1 MINIAADFQ
10 IPEIKSRLDDLLDT
24 KYSLKFFDSSTVS
37 AFDLKNID
45 ALLVRSTLSVNRE
58 LCEGT
63 GISFIAS
70 ATAGVNH
77 LDIDFLE
84 SEHITWSYA
93 PGCNAYSV
101 IHYVL
106 AAIGE
111 LIKDKL
117 LQQNQ
122 SIGILGYGNIG
133 KRLYKILKALN
144 FDVYACDPFISKP
157 KLVDL
162 ESLLECDLVTVHVP
176 LTFHGS
182 YPTINLL
189 NESHIKKLSNK
200 FIINTSRGEVVS
212 EALVMQAKDLIYIS
226 DVWINEPSPSRELIQ
241 KSYIA
246 TPHIAGYS
254 IEGKLNGAKIIAE
267 NCAKQFQ
274 CLKTEANTAEKLPNW
289 PYEINNITQDV
300 HDMSFPMA
308 LFNSELD
315 LKSISASLKAL
326 SIEEIERG
334 FRSLRE
340 NHPPRHDFN
349 SFSFKNITQLDKKLD
364 IEFFYDLGRAGYF

>member
-1 MINIAADFQ
+1 MIKIAADFQ
-10 IPEIKSRLDDLLDT
+10 ILEIKARLDDLLDAE
-24 KYSLKFFDSSTVS
+24 YSLKLFDSSNVS

-45 ALLVRSTLSVNRE
+45 ALLVRSTLSVNQK

-63 GISFIAS
+63 GISFVAS

-84 SEHITWSYA
+84 SEHIAWSYA

-111 LIKDKL
+111 LVKEGLFHEKK
-117 LQQNQ
+117 

-133 KRLYKILKALN
+133 KRLYKILRALN

-157 KLVDL
+157 ELVDFD
-162 ESLLECDLVTVHVP
+162 SLLECDLVTIHVP
-176 LTFHGS
+176 LTFHDS
-182 YPTINLL
+182 YPTINLV
-189 NESHIKKLSNK
+189 NESHIKKLTNK
-200 FIINTSRGEVVS
+200 VIINTSRGEVVS
-212 EALVMQAKDLIYIS
+212 EALVMQAKDLIYIC

-241 KSYIA
+241 KSYIS

-254 IEGKLNGAKIIAE
+254 IEGKLNGTKSIAE
-267 NCAKQFQ
+267 SCAKQFQ
-274 CLKTEANTAEKLPNW
+274 CLKAKTNETEKLPDW
-289 PYEINNITQDV
+289 PYDINKIIKDV
-300 HDMSFPMA
+300 RDISFPMA

-326 SIEEIERG
+326 SIKEMETG

-340 NHPPRHDFN
+340 NHPLRHDFN
-349 SFSFKNITQLDKKLD
+349 SFSFKNITHLDKKLD
-364 IEFFYDLGRAGYF
+364 NEFFNELGRAGYF

>member
-24 KYSLKFFDSSTVS
+24 EYSLKFFDSSTVS

-84 SEHITWSYA
+84 SEHIAWSYA

-106 AAIGE
+106 AVIGE

-117 LQQNQ
+117 FQQNQ
-122 SIGILGYGNIG
+122 SIGVLGYGNIG

-157 KLVDL
+157 ELVDL

-176 LTFHGS
+176 LTFHGP

-200 FIINTSRGEVVS
+200 LIINTSRGEVVS

-254 IEGKLNGAKIIAE
+254 IEGKLNGAIKIAE

-274 CLKTEANTAEKLPNW
+274 CLKTEANKAEKLPNW
-289 PYEINNITQDV
+289 PYEINNIAQDV

-334 FRSLRE
+334 FRCLRE

-349 SFSFKNITQLDKKLD
+349 SFSFKKITQLDKKLD

>member
-1 MINIAADFQ
+1 MINIAADIQ
-10 IPEIKSRLDDLLDT
+10 IPEIKFRLDDLMDAE
-24 KYSLKFFDSSTVS
+24 YSLKFFDSSTVS
-37 AFDLKNID
+37 SFDLKNID
-45 ALLVRSTLSVNRE
+45 ALLVRSTLSVNQE

-77 LDIDFLE
+77 LDRDFLE
-84 SEHITWSYA
+84 SEHIAWSYA

-111 LIKDKL
+111 LIQDKL
-117 LQQNQ
+117 FQEKN

-144 FDVYACDPFISKP
+144 FDVYACDPLVSKP
-157 KLVDL
+157 ELVDL
-162 ESLLECDLVTVHVP
+162 DSLLECDLVTIHVP

-182 YPTINLL
+182 YPTINLI
-189 NESHIKKLSNK
+189 NESHLKKLTNK
-200 FIINTSRGEVVS
+200 VIINTSRGEVVS
-212 EALVMQAKDLIYIS
+212 EALVMQAKDLIYIC

-241 KSYIA
+241 KSYIS

-254 IEGKLNGAKIIAE
+254 IEGKLNGTKSIAE
-267 NCAKQFQ
+267 SCAKQFQ
-274 CLKTEANTAEKLPNW
+274 CLKAKTNETEKLPDW
-289 PYEINNITQDV
+289 PYDTNKIIKDV
-300 HDMSFPMA
+300 RDISFPMA

-315 LKSISASLKAL
+315 LKSISSSLKAL
-326 SIEEIERG
+326 SIKEIETG
-334 FRSLRE
+334 FRFLRE
-340 NHPPRHDFN
+340 NHPLRHDFN
-349 SFSFKNITQLDKKLD
+349 SFSFKNITHLDKKLD
-364 IEFFYDLGRAGYF
+364 TEFFYELGRAGYF

>member
-1 MINIAADFQ
+1 MINIAADIQ
-10 IPEIKSRLDDLLDT
+10 IPEIKSRLDDLLDAE
-24 KYSLKFFDSSTVS
+24 YSLKFFDSSTVS
-37 AFDLKNID
+37 SFDLKNID
-45 ALLVRSTLSVNRE
+45 ALLVRSTLSVNQE

-77 LDIDFLE
+77 LDRDFLE
-84 SEHITWSYA
+84 SEHIAWSYA

-111 LIKDKL
+111 LIQDKL
-117 LQQNQ
+117 FQEKK

-157 KLVDL
+157 ELVDL
-162 ESLLECDLVTVHVP
+162 DSLLECDLVTIHVP
-176 LTFHGS
+176 LTFHDS
-182 YPTINLL
+182 YPTINLV
-189 NESHIKKLSNK
+189 NESHIKKLTNK
-200 FIINTSRGEVVS
+200 VIINTSRGEVVS
-212 EALVMQAKDLIYIS
+212 EDLVMQAKDLIYIC

-241 KSYIA
+241 KSYIS

-254 IEGKLNGAKIIAE
+254 IEGKLNGTKSIAE
-267 NCAKQFQ
+267 SCAKQFQ
-274 CLKTEANTAEKLPNW
+274 CLKAKTNETEKLPDW
-289 PYEINNITQDV
+289 PYDINQIIKDV
-300 HDMSFPMA
+300 RDTSFPMA

-326 SIEEIERG
+326 SIREIETG

-349 SFSFKNITQLDKKLD
+349 SFSFKNITHLDKN
-364 IEFFYDLGRAGYF
+364 

>member
-1 MINIAADFQ
+1 MINIAADIQ
-10 IPEIKSRLDDLLDT
+10 IPEIKSRLDDQLDAD
-24 KYSLKFFDSSTVS
+24 YSLQFFDSSTVS
-37 AFDLKNID
+37 SFDLKNID
-45 ALLVRSTLSVNRE
+45 ALLVRSTLSVNQE

-84 SEHITWSYA
+84 SEHIAWSYA

-111 LIKDKL
+111 LIQDKL
-117 LQQNQ
+117 FQEKK

-133 KRLYKILKALN
+133 KRLYKILKSLD

-157 KLVDL
+157 ELVDF
-162 ESLLECDLVTVHVP
+162 ETLLECDLVTIHVP
-176 LTFHGS
+176 LTSHDS
-182 YPTINLL
+182 YPTINLV
-189 NESHIKKLSNK
+189 NESHIKKLTNK
-200 FIINTSRGEVVS
+200 VIINTSRGEVVS

-226 DVWINEPSPSRELIQ
+226 DVWINEPSPTRELIQ
-241 KSYIA
+241 KSYIS

-254 IEGKLNGAKIIAE
+254 IEGKLNGTKSIAE
-267 NCAKQFQ
+267 SCAKQFQ
-274 CLKTEANTAEKLPNW
+274 CLKAKINKTEKLPDW
-289 PYEINNITQDV
+289 PYETNKIIKDV
-300 HDMSFPMA
+300 HDISFPMA

-326 SIEEIERG
+326 SIKEIETG

-349 SFSFKNITQLDKKLD
+349 SFAFKNITQLDKKLD
-364 IEFFYDLGRAGYF
+364 TEFFYELGRAGYF

>member
-24 KYSLKFFDSSTVS
+24 EYSLKFFDSSTVS

-84 SEHITWSYA
+84 SEHIAWSYA

-117 LQQNQ
+117 LQHNQ

-144 FDVYACDPFISKP
+144 FDVYACDPFISKSE
-157 KLVDL
+157 LIDL

-200 FIINTSRGEVVS
+200 LIINTSRGEVVS

>member
-1 MINIAADFQ
+1 LINIAADLQ
-10 IPEIKSRLDDLLDT
+10 IPEIKARLDDLLDAE
-24 KYSLKFFDSSTVS
+24 YSLKFFDSSTVS
-37 AFDLKNID
+37 ASDLQNID

-58 LCEGT
+58 LCKGT

-84 SEHITWSYA
+84 SERIAWSYA

-106 AAIGE
+106 AVIGE

-117 LQQNQ
+117 FQEKQ

-133 KRLYKILKALN
+133 KRLYKILRALN

-157 KLVDL
+157 ELVDL
-162 ESLLECDLVTVHVP
+162 DSLLECDLVTVHVP
-176 LTFHGS
+176 LTFHDF

-189 NESHIKKLSNK
+189 NESHIKKLTNK
-200 FIINTSRGEVVS
+200 IIINTSRGEVVS
-212 EALVMQAKDLIYIS
+212 EALLMNVKDLIYIS

-254 IEGKLNGAKIIAE
+254 IEGKLNGTEIIAE
-267 NCAKQFQ
+267 SCAKQFQ
-274 CLKTEANTAEKLPNW
+274 CLKTKRNESEKLPDW
-289 PYEINNITQDV
+289 PHETNKIIQDV
-300 HDMSFPMA
+300 HDMSFPVA

-326 SIEEIERG
+326 SIKEIERG

-349 SFSFKNITQLDKKLD
+349 SFSFKNIVHLDKKLD
-364 IEFFYDLGRAGYF
+364 TEFFYGLGRAGYF

>member
-45 ALLVRSTLSVNRE
+45 ALFVRSTLSVNRA

-63 GISFIAS
+63 GVSFIAS

-84 SEHITWSYA
+84 SEHIAWSYA

-117 LQQNQ
+117 FQQNQ
-122 SIGILGYGNIG
+122 SIGVLGYGNIG

-144 FDVYACDPFISKP
+144 FDVYACDPFISKSE
-157 KLVDL
+157 LIDAL
-162 ESLLECDLVTVHVP
+162 
-176 LTFHGS
+176 
-182 YPTINLL
+182 
-189 NESHIKKLSNK
+189 KKLKNSNK
-200 FIINTSRGEVVS
+200 KVS
-212 EALVMQAKDLIYIS
+212 ELNLIKYLHTSNIP
-226 DVWINEPSPSRELIQ
+226 DPDFLIRTGNTKRLSNFLLWQ
-241 KSYIA
+241 LAYTEIFFVK
-246 TPHIAGYS
+246 
-254 IEGKLNGAKIIAE
+254 KL
-267 NCAKQFQ
+267 
-274 CLKTEANTAEKLPNW
+274 W
-289 PYEINNITQDV
+289 P
-300 HDMSFPMA
+300 
-308 LFNSELD
+308 
-315 LKSISASLKAL
+315 
-326 SIEEIERG
+326 
-334 FRSLRE
+334 
-340 NHPPRHDFN
+340 DFN
-349 SFSFKNITQLDKKLD
+349 EKDYTIILKKFKNVKRNFGNI
-364 IEFFYDLGRAGYF
+364 

>member
-10 IPEIKSRLDDLLDT
+10 IPEIRSRLDDLLDT
-24 KYSLKFFDSSTVS
+24 EYSLKFFDSSTVS

-45 ALLVRSTLSVNRE
+45 ALLIRSTLSVNRA

-63 GISFIAS
+63 GVSFIAS

-84 SEHITWSYA
+84 SEHIAWSYA

-117 LQQNQ
+117 FQQNQ
-122 SIGILGYGNIG
+122 SIGVLGYGNIG

-157 KLVDL
+157 ELVDL
-162 ESLLECDLVTVHVP
+162 ESLLECDLLTVHAP

-200 FIINTSRGEVVS
+200 LILNTSRGEVVS

-226 DVWINEPSPSRELIQ
+226 DVWINEPSPSPELIQ

-274 CLKTEANTAEKLPNW
+274 CLKTKANKAEKLPNW

-364 IEFFYDLGRAGYF
+364 TEFFYDLGRAGYF

>member
-1 MINIAADFQ
+1 MIKIAADFQ
-10 IPEIKSRLDDLLDT
+10 ILEIKARLDDLLDAE
-24 KYSLKFFDSSTVS
+24 YSLKLFDSSNVS

-45 ALLVRSTLSVNRE
+45 ALLVRSTLSVNQK

-63 GISFIAS
+63 GISFVAS

-84 SEHITWSYA
+84 SEHIAWSYA

-111 LIKDKL
+111 LVKEGLFNEKK
-117 LQQNQ
+117 

-133 KRLYKILKALN
+133 KRLYKILRALN

-157 KLVDL
+157 ELVDFD
-162 ESLLECDLVTVHVP
+162 SLLECDLVTIHVP
-176 LTFHGS
+176 LTLHDS
-182 YPTINLL
+182 YPTINLV
-189 NESHIKKLSNK
+189 NESHIKKLTNK
-200 FIINTSRGEVVS
+200 VIINTSRGEVVS

-226 DVWINEPSPSRELIQ
+226 DVWINEPTPSRELIQ
-241 KSYIA
+241 KSFIS

-254 IEGKLNGAKIIAE
+254 IEGKLNGTKLIAE
-267 NCAKQFQ
+267 SCAKQFQ
-274 CLKTEANTAEKLPNW
+274 CLKIRTNETEKLSDW
-289 PYEINNITQDV
+289 PYDINKIIQDI

-315 LKSISASLKAL
+315 LQSISASLKAL
-326 SIEEIERG
+326 STKEMERG

-349 SFSFKNITQLDKKLD
+349 SFSFKNISQLDKKLET
-364 IEFFYDLGRAGYF
+364 EFFYELGRAGYF

>member
-1 MINIAADFQ
+1 MIK
-10 IPEIKSRLDDLLDT
+10 E
-24 KYSLKFFDSSTVS
+24 
-37 AFDLKNID
+37 
-45 ALLVRSTLSVNRE
+45 
-58 LCEGT
+58 
-63 GISFIAS
+63 
-70 ATAGVNH
+70 
-77 LDIDFLE
+77 
-84 SEHITWSYA
+84 
-93 PGCNAYSV
+93 
-101 IHYVL
+101 
-106 AAIGE
+106 
-111 LIKDKL
+111 KL
-117 LQQNQ
+117 FQQNQ
-122 SIGILGYGNIG
+122 SIGVLGYGNIG

-157 KLVDL
+157 ELVDL

-176 LTFHGS
+176 LTIDGS

-189 NESHIKKLSNK
+189 NDSHIKKLSNK
-200 FIINTSRGEVVS
+200 LIINTSRGEVVS

-274 CLKTEANTAEKLPNW
+274 CLKTEADKTEKMPNW
-289 PYEINNITQDV
+289 PYEISNIIQDV
-300 HDMSFPMA
+300 HDMSFPLA

-349 SFSFKNITQLDKKLD
+349 SFSFKKITQLDKKLD

>member
-1 MINIAADFQ
+1 MINIASDIQ
-10 IPEIKSRLDDLLDT
+10 IPEIKSRLDDLLDAE
-24 KYSLKFFDSSTVS
+24 YSLKFYDSSTVS
-37 AFDLKNID
+37 SFDLKNID
-45 ALLVRSTLSVNRE
+45 ALLVRSTLSINQE

-84 SEHITWSYA
+84 SEHIAWSYA

-101 IHYVL
+101 VHYVL

-111 LIKDKL
+111 LIQDKL
-117 LQQNQ
+117 FQEKK

-157 KLVDL
+157 GLVDFD
-162 ESLLECDLVTVHVP
+162 SLLECDLVTIHVP
-176 LTFHGS
+176 LTFHDS

-189 NESHIKKLSNK
+189 NESHIKKLTNK
-200 FIINTSRGEVVS
+200 VIINTSRGEVVS
-212 EALVMQAKDLIYIS
+212 EALVMQAKDLIYIC
-226 DVWINEPSPSRELIQ
+226 DVWINEPSPSLDLIQ
-241 KSYIA
+241 KSYIS

-254 IEGKLNGAKIIAE
+254 IEGKLNGTKSIAE
-267 NCAKQFQ
+267 SCAKQFK
-274 CLKTEANTAEKLPNW
+274 CLKAKTNKTEKLPDW
-289 PYEINNITQDV
+289 PFEINKVIRDV
-300 HDMSFPMA
+300 HHISFPMA

-326 SIEEIERG
+326 SIKEIERG

-349 SFSFKNITQLDKKLD
+349 SFSFKNITQFDKKLD
-364 IEFFYDLGRAGYF
+364 TEFFYELGRAGYF

>member
-24 KYSLKFFDSSTVS
+24 EYSLKFFDSSTVS

-200 FIINTSRGEVVS
+200 LIINTSRGEVVS

>member
-24 KYSLKFFDSSTVS
+24 EYSLKFFDSSTVS

-45 ALLVRSTLSVNRE
+45 ALFVRSTLSVNRA

-84 SEHITWSYA
+84 SEHIAWSYA

-111 LIKDKL
+111 LVKEGLFNEKK
-117 LQQNQ
+117 

-133 KRLYKILKALN
+133 KRLYKILRALN

-157 KLVDL
+157 ELVDFD
-162 ESLLECDLVTVHVP
+162 SLLECDLVTIHVP
-176 LTFHGS
+176 LTLHDS
-182 YPTINLL
+182 YPTINLV
-189 NESHIKKLSNK
+189 NESHIKKLTNK
-200 FIINTSRGEVVS
+200 VIINTSRGEVVS

-226 DVWINEPSPSRELIQ
+226 DVWINEPTPSRELIQ
-241 KSYIA
+241 KSFIS

-254 IEGKLNGAKIIAE
+254 IEGKLNGTKLIAE
-267 NCAKQFQ
+267 SCAKQFQ
-274 CLKTEANTAEKLPNW
+274 CLKIRTNETEKLSDW
-289 PYEINNITQDV
+289 PYDINKIIQDI

-315 LKSISASLKAL
+315 LQSISASLKAL
-326 SIEEIERG
+326 STKEMERG

-349 SFSFKNITQLDKKLD
+349 SFSFKNISQLDKKLET
-364 IEFFYDLGRAGYF
+364 EFFYELGRAGYF

>member
-1 MINIAADFQ
+1 MINIAADIQ
-10 IPEIKSRLDDLLDT
+10 IPEIKSILDDLMDAE
-24 KYSLKFFDSSTVS
+24 YSLKFFDSSTVS
-37 AFDLKNID
+37 SFDLKNID
-45 ALLVRSTLSVNRE
+45 ALLVRSTLTVNQE

-77 LDIDFLE
+77 LDRDFLE
-84 SEHITWSYA
+84 REDIAWSYA

-111 LIKDKL
+111 LIQDKL
-117 LQQNQ
+117 FQEKN

-144 FDVYACDPFISKP
+144 FDVYACDPFISNP
-157 KLVDL
+157 ELVDL
-162 ESLLECDLVTVHVP
+162 DSLLECDLVTIHVP
-176 LTFHGS
+176 LTFHDS
-182 YPTINLL
+182 YPTINLV
-189 NESHIKKLSNK
+189 NESNIKKLTNK
-200 FIINTSRGEVVS
+200 IIINTSRGEVVS
-212 EALVMQAKDLIYIS
+212 EALVMQAKDLIYIC

-241 KSYIA
+241 KSYIS

-254 IEGKLNGAKIIAE
+254 IEGKLNGAKSIAE
-267 NCAKQFQ
+267 SCAKQFQ
-274 CLKTEANTAEKLPNW
+274 CLKAKTNETEKLPDW
-289 PYEINNITQDV
+289 PYDINQIIKDV
-300 HDMSFPMA
+300 RDTSFPMA

-326 SIEEIERG
+326 PIREIETG

-340 NHPPRHDFN
+340 NHPLRHDFN

-364 IEFFYDLGRAGYF
+364 TEFFYELGRAGYF

>member
-1 MINIAADFQ
+1 MINIAADIQ
-10 IPEIKSRLDDLLDT
+10 IPEIEARLDDLLDAE
-24 KYSLKFFDSSTVS
+24 YSLKFFDSSTVS

-45 ALLVRSTLSVNRE
+45 ALLVRSTLSVNQE

-77 LDIDFLE
+77 LDRDFLE
-84 SEHITWSYA
+84 SEHIAWSYA

-111 LIKDKL
+111 LIQDKL
-117 LQQNQ
+117 FQEKK

-144 FDVYACDPFISKP
+144 FDVYACDPFVSKP
-157 KLVDL
+157 ELVDL
-162 ESLLECDLVTVHVP
+162 DSLLECDLVTIHVP

-182 YPTINLL
+182 YPTINLV
-189 NESHIKKLSNK
+189 NESHIKKLTNK
-200 FIINTSRGEVVS
+200 VIINTSRGEVVS
-212 EALVMQAKDLIYIS
+212 EALVMQAKDLIYIC

-241 KSYIA
+241 KSYIS

-254 IEGKLNGAKIIAE
+254 IEGKLNGAKSIAE
-267 NCAKQFQ
+267 SCAKQFQ
-274 CLKTEANTAEKLPNW
+274 CLKAKTNETEKLPDW
-289 PYEINNITQDV
+289 PYDINKIIKDV
-300 HDMSFPMA
+300 RDTSFPMA

-326 SIEEIERG
+326 STREIETG

-349 SFSFKNITQLDKKLD
+349 SFSFKNITHLDKKLD
-364 IEFFYDLGRAGYF
+364 TEFFYELGRAGYF

>member
-24 KYSLKFFDSSTVS
+24 EYSLKFFDSSTVS

-84 SEHITWSYA
+84 SEHIAWSYA

-117 LQQNQ
+117 FQQNQ
-122 SIGILGYGNIG
+122 SIGVLGYGNIG

-144 FDVYACDPFISKP
+144 FDVYACDPFISKSE
-157 KLVDL
+157 LIDL

-176 LTFHGS
+176 LTIHGS

-189 NESHIKKLSNK
+189 NDSHIKKLSNK
-200 FIINTSRGEVVS
+200 LIINTSRGEVVS

-274 CLKTEANTAEKLPNW
+274 CLKTEASKAEKLPNW

-364 IEFFYDLGRAGYF
+364 TEFFYDLGRAGYF

>member
-24 KYSLKFFDSSTVS
+24 EYSLKFFDSSTVS

-63 GISFIAS
+63 EISFIAS

-84 SEHITWSYA
+84 SEHIAWSYA

-106 AAIGE
+106 AVIGE

-117 LQQNQ
+117 FQQNQ
-122 SIGILGYGNIG
+122 SIGVLGYGNIG

-157 KLVDL
+157 ELVDL

-176 LTFHGS
+176 LTFHGP

-200 FIINTSRGEVVS
+200 LIINTSRGEVIS
-212 EALVMQAKDLIYIS
+212 EALVMQAKDLIYTS

-274 CLKTEANTAEKLPNW
+274 CLKTEANKAEKLPNW
-289 PYEINNITQDV
+289 PYEINNIIQDV

-326 SIEEIERG
+326 SIEEMEIG

-340 NHPPRHDFN
+340 NYPPRQDFN
-349 SFSFKNITQLDKKLD
+349 SFSF
-364 IEFFYDLGRAGYF
+364 

>member
-24 KYSLKFFDSSTVS
+24 EYSLKFFDSSTVS

-157 KLVDL
+157 ELVDL

-200 FIINTSRGEVVS
+200 LIINTSRGEVVS

>member
-24 KYSLKFFDSSTVS
+24 EYSLKFFDSSTVS

-45 ALLVRSTLSVNRE
+45 ALFVRSTLSVNRA

-63 GISFIAS
+63 GVSFIAS

-84 SEHITWSYA
+84 SEHIAWSYA

-117 LQQNQ
+117 LQHNQ

-157 KLVDL
+157 ELVDL

-200 FIINTSRGEVVS
+200 LIINTSRGEVVS

-274 CLKTEANTAEKLPNW
+274 CLKGPHMKENT
-289 PYEINNITQDV
+289 Q
-300 HDMSFPMA
+300 
-308 LFNSELD
+308 
-315 LKSISASLKAL
+315 
-326 SIEEIERG
+326 G
-334 FRSLRE
+334 
-340 NHPPRHDFN
+340 
-349 SFSFKNITQLDKKLD
+349 QC
-364 IEFFYDLGRAGYF
+364 

>member
-1 MINIAADFQ
+1 LINIAADIQ
-10 IPEIKSRLDDLLDT
+10 IPEIKSRLDDLMDAE
-24 KYSLKFFDSSTVS
+24 YSLKFFDSSTVS
-37 AFDLKNID
+37 SFDLKNID
-45 ALLVRSTLSVNRE
+45 ALLVRSTLSVNQE

-77 LDIDFLE
+77 LDRDFLE
-84 SEHITWSYA
+84 SEHIVWSYA

-111 LIKDKL
+111 LIQDKL
-117 LQQNQ
+117 FQEKN

-144 FDVYACDPFISKP
+144 FDVYACDPFVSKP
-157 KLVDL
+157 ELVDL
-162 ESLLECDLVTVHVP
+162 DSLLECDLVTIHVP

-182 YPTINLL
+182 YPTINLV
-189 NESHIKKLSNK
+189 NESHIKKLTNK
-200 FIINTSRGEVVS
+200 VIINTSRGEVVS
-212 EALVMQAKDLIYIS
+212 EALVMQAKDLIYIC

-241 KSYIA
+241 KSYIS

-254 IEGKLNGAKIIAE
+254 IEGKLNGTKSIAE
-267 NCAKQFQ
+267 SCAKQFK
-274 CLKTEANTAEKLPNW
+274 CLKAKTNKTEKLPDW
-289 PYEINNITQDV
+289 PYEINKVIKDV
-300 HDMSFPMA
+300 HDISFPMA

-326 SIEEIERG
+326 SIKEIETG

-340 NHPPRHDFN
+340 NHPLRHDFN
-349 SFSFKNITQLDKKLD
+349 SFSFKNITHLDKKLD
-364 IEFFYDLGRAGYF
+364 TEFFYELGRAGYF

>member
-1 MINIAADFQ
+1 LINIAADIQ
-10 IPEIKSRLDDLLDT
+10 IPEIKSRLDDLMDAE
-24 KYSLKFFDSSTVS
+24 YSLKFFDSSTVS
-37 AFDLKNID
+37 SFDLKNID
-45 ALLVRSTLSVNRE
+45 ALLVRSTLTVNQE

-77 LDIDFLE
+77 LDRDFLD
-84 SEHITWSYA
+84 SEHIAWSYA

-111 LIKDKL
+111 LIQDKL
-117 LQQNQ
+117 FQEKN

-144 FDVYACDPFISKP
+144 FDVYACDPFVSKP
-157 KLVDL
+157 ELVDL
-162 ESLLECDLVTVHVP
+162 DSLLECDLVTIHVP
-176 LTFHGS
+176 LTFHDS
-182 YPTINLL
+182 YPTINLV
-189 NESHIKKLSNK
+189 NESHIKKLTNK
-200 FIINTSRGEVVS
+200 VIINTSRGEVVS
-212 EALVMQAKDLIYIS
+212 EALVMQAKDLIYIC

-241 KSYIA
+241 KSYIS

-254 IEGKLNGAKIIAE
+254 IEGKLNGTKSIAE
-267 NCAKQFQ
+267 SCAKQFQ
-274 CLKTEANTAEKLPNW
+274 CLKAKKNETEKLPDW
-289 PYEINNITQDV
+289 PYDINKIIKDV
-300 HDMSFPMA
+300 SDISFPMA

-326 SIEEIERG
+326 SIKEIEKG

-340 NHPPRHDFN
+340 NHPLRHDFN
-349 SFSFKNITQLDKKLD
+349 SFSFKNITHLDKKLD
-364 IEFFYDLGRAGYF
+364 NEFFNELGRAGYF

>member
-24 KYSLKFFDSSTVS
+24 EYSLKFFDSSTVS

-84 SEHITWSYA
+84 SEHIAWSYA

-106 AAIGE
+106 AVIGE

-117 LQQNQ
+117 FQQNQ
-122 SIGILGYGNIG
+122 SIGVLGYGNIG

-157 KLVDL
+157 ELVDL

-176 LTFHGS
+176 LTFHGP

-200 FIINTSRGEVVS
+200 LIINTS
-212 EALVMQAKDLIYIS
+212 
-226 DVWINEPSPSRELIQ
+226 
-241 KSYIA
+241 
-246 TPHIAGYS
+246 
-254 IEGKLNGAKIIAE
+254 
-267 NCAKQFQ
+267 
-274 CLKTEANTAEKLPNW
+274 
-289 PYEINNITQDV
+289 
-300 HDMSFPMA
+300 
-308 LFNSELD
+308 
-315 LKSISASLKAL
+315 
-326 SIEEIERG
+326 
-334 FRSLRE
+334 
-340 NHPPRHDFN
+340 
-349 SFSFKNITQLDKKLD
+349 
-364 IEFFYDLGRAGYF
+364 